1 MGELFKNKLEFLEWY
16 IGFELTDLLHNSGFD
31 KIKKLD
37 NCDNK
42 KLFEAT
48 SPDLQ
53 KSLKSNFK
61 NKFNKNKNEF
71 PPTFSKRFK
80 NINLSDISEE
90 NKEKYKKSNIR
101 IYQDFIINFNR
112 RKRIPNWV
120 LEYLTKEH
128 MNNLTGEKFWWSDDP
143 NFSKIFQPQYADY
156 ECHPNSIHNHGHLA
170 TGNLHPHEQG
180 FYLTNSVPQLDKVNR
195 GHWRV
200 IEEYISCMAK
210 KAEETYIYSGPLFLP
225 NQEKNLMEFQVI
237 GPKEISV
244 PTHLFKIVI
253 LKIFDNSEWKY
264 WLESYV
270 MTNTD
275 LDELFDVKNE
285 KTNPFKHDGSPE
297 IVHNCRKKEHFLE
310 YVDDKEKYTGNNFP
324 RYIVD
329 LLKYYRKPYKFI
341 EENSDF
347 RLLTLLSEKIKG
359 VKDGVLF
366 DMEIERAE
374 DKGDGEEEIN
384 SGNVKE
390 EISIDKTSDLTE
402 SKNGGLPKNIV
413 ELSQNK
419 AGKRKGKAKGKAKE
433 KGMEKIED
441 DQMKDNQQEVVSEN
455 KKDDSMDLV
464 QKKLESGNKSETAQ
478 LNKINESNIGSLP
491 KEQEW
496 QEIKRKKN
504 KKGKKQ
510 NKKIIFE
517 ERIEELIESTKD
529 SDATNYSTS
538 VDDDKMNKII
548 NPEIKKTKSAS
559 EDEKKKETIPKLNKN
574 KTKQKSKN
582 KDKQKAKVKD
592 TDLEFLNNEI
602 KQKNKQINIE
612 AEKKKKRIKKL
623 KK

>member
-1 MGELFKNKLEFLEWY
+1 
-16 IGFELTDLLHNSGFD
+16 
-31 KIKKLD
+31 
-37 NCDNK
+37 
-42 KLFEAT
+42 
-48 SPDLQ
+48 
-53 KSLKSNFK
+53 
-61 NKFNKNKNEF
+61 
-71 PPTFSKRFK
+71 
-80 NINLSDISEE
+80 
-90 NKEKYKKSNIR
+90 
-101 IYQDFIINFNR
+101 
-112 RKRIPNWV
+112 
-120 LEYLTKEH
+120 
-128 MNNLTGEKFWWSDDP
+128 
-143 NFSKIFQPQYADY
+143 
-156 ECHPNSIHNHGHLA
+156 
-170 TGNLHPHEQG
+170 
-180 FYLTNSVPQLDKVNR
+180 
-195 GHWRV
+195 
-200 IEEYISCMAK
+200 
-210 KAEETYIYSGPLFLP
+210 
-225 NQEKNLMEFQVI
+225 
-237 GPKEISV
+237 
-244 PTHLFKIVI
+244 
-253 LKIFDNSEWKY
+253 
-264 WLESYV
+264 
-270 MTNTD
+270 
-275 LDELFDVKNE
+275 
-285 KTNPFKHDGSPE
+285 
-297 IVHNCRKKEHFLE
+297 
-310 YVDDKEKYTGNNFP
+310 
-324 RYIVD
+324 
-329 LLKYYRKPYKFI
+329 
-341 EENSDF
+341 
-347 RLLTLLSEKIKG
+347 
-359 VKDGVLF
+359 
-366 DMEIERAE
+366 MEIERAE

-402 SKNGGLPKNIV
+402 SKIESLPKNTV

-612 AEKKKKRIKKL
+612 AEKKKKADKEAKKIKEIELRKKEENEQKLLKEQQRKL
-623 KK
+623 KEQNKESENYYETYSEEAQLEEFNSEYFAQQTDKEIFLDYLDMILDEINDFYTEPSLENYVGVDKSIIEFLDNEYKYKYFDGHGEHFKLTLKWRFDKNKFNEIRLPFNSIITEKRAIKLKFDTIFDEFVKEVLVFYKATFKVLIDIVKNNFEKALAIVLNKYHVPEKIISVDEILGLF

>member
-1 MGELFKNKLEFLEWY
+1 
-16 IGFELTDLLHNSGFD
+16 
-31 KIKKLD
+31 
-37 NCDNK
+37 
-42 KLFEAT
+42 
-48 SPDLQ
+48 
-53 KSLKSNFK
+53 
-61 NKFNKNKNEF
+61 
-71 PPTFSKRFK
+71 
-80 NINLSDISEE
+80 
-90 NKEKYKKSNIR
+90 
-101 IYQDFIINFNR
+101 
-112 RKRIPNWV
+112 
-120 LEYLTKEH
+120 
-128 MNNLTGEKFWWSDDP
+128 
-143 NFSKIFQPQYADY
+143 
-156 ECHPNSIHNHGHLA
+156 
-170 TGNLHPHEQG
+170 
-180 FYLTNSVPQLDKVNR
+180 
-195 GHWRV
+195 
-200 IEEYISCMAK
+200 
-210 KAEETYIYSGPLFLP
+210 
-225 NQEKNLMEFQVI
+225 MEFQVI
-237 GPKEISV
+237 GPKEIFV

-285 KTNPFKHDGSPE
+285 KTNPFNPDGSPE

-329 LLKYYRKPYKFI
+329 LLKYYRRSYKFI

-347 RLLTLLSEKIKG
+347 RLLTLLSEKIKE

-390 EISIDKTSDLTE
+390 EINIDKTSDLTE

-559 EDEKKKETIPKLNKN
+559 EDEKVSI
-574 KTKQKSKN
+574 
-582 KDKQKAKVKD
+582 
-592 TDLEFLNNEI
+592 FLI
-602 KQKNKQINIE
+602 I
-612 AEKKKKRIKKL
+612 L
-623 KK
+623 YSV